1 MSIWGGRIGNVV
13 WDVGPERMLG
23 KGRQIRGWW
32 NSFSLATQPVGEGV
46 PLTPTGLETMAGVQ
60 RLAEPGQVAG
70 IQEVLAARG
79 AGASQGGI
87 A

>member
-1 MSIWGGRIGNVV
+1 
-13 WDVGPERMLG
+13 MLG
-23 KGRQIRGWW
+23 KGCQIRGWW
-32 NSFSLATQPVGEGV
+32 SSFSLATHPVGAGI

-60 RLAEPGQVAG
+60 RLEAPGQVAG

-79 AGASQGGI
+79 AAASQGGL